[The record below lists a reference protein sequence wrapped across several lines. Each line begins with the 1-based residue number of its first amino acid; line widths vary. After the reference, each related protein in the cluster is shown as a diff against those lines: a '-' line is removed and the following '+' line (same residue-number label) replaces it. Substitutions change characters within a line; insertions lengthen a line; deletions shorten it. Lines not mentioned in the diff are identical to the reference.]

1 MAQNQKKQKNT
12 DSIFSFSGKRFL
24 NGSYS
29 AMMIVF
35 AISIVIILNLVVSK
49 LPSKYT
55 EIDVSGVKMY
65 TVGKETKK
73 LLKKL
78 DTDVEIYYL
87 VNNTKKKTY
96 AEVTKLVKQYAD
108 ASSHIK
114 VIQRD
119 PELYP
124 SFGSQ
129 YNATST
135 TLLVVKSDKR
145 YKLVD
150 LNDIYT
156 ISNYEEVYNYG
167 ETAQYDFNGENL
179 IANAVNYVTTDKL
192 PKMYVLQGNGEVAL
206 DDTIKGLITDAN
218 ISVEDLS
225 LLKQETVPTD
235 CDCLLI
241 VAPDNDLNEKEA
253 KAIISYLKDGGNA
266 IICADYKVDKKMPN
280 FLSVLEAYGVT
291 IADGVVHEGSS
302 ENTYNN
308 TATYIFPELQ
318 SLDFTSDLVSGKAQ
332 VFMPATQA
340 ITTLKDKADTINVE
354 SLLTTSSSAYL
365 KSGDDLTSGKS
376 EKSKGDPEGPFDVA
390 VAITDNNISEEE
402 AEESGNT
409 QVAKTKL
416 VVFGTSN
423 IVDASIYSSVTPYD
437 AALFSNAVD
446 WMCKTQNSISISAKK
461 LTSEQITITDA
472 HVNRWMMVY
481 VIVIPMVILVTGIVV
496 VIRRN
501 RK

>member
-1 MAQNQKKQKNT
+1 MA
-12 DSIFSFSGKRFL
+12 
-24 NGSYS
+24 
-29 AMMIVF
+29 
-35 AISIVIILNLVVSK
+35 
-49 LPSKYT
+49 
-55 EIDVSGVKMY
+55 
-65 TVGKETKK
+65 
-73 LLKKL
+73 
-78 DTDVEIYYL
+78 
-87 VNNTKKKTY
+87 KKKIKDLTLEECAKICNEHDCNCLKCPLRSKQW
-96 AEVTKLVKQYAD
+96 AEC
-108 ASSHIK
+108 S
-114 VIQRD
+114 
-119 PELYP
+119 
-124 SFGSQ
+124 
-129 YNATST
+129 
-135 TLLVVKSDKR
+135 VV
-145 YKLVD
+145 V
-150 LNDIYT
+150 
-156 ISNYEEVYNYG
+156 
-167 ETAQYDFNGENL
+167 FNE
-179 IANAVNYVTTDKL
+179 
-192 PKMYVLQGNGEVAL
+192 
-206 DDTIKGLITDAN
+206 
-218 ISVEDLS
+218 
-225 LLKQETVPTD
+225 
-235 CDCLLI
+235 
-241 VAPDNDLNEKEA
+241 LNEKEA